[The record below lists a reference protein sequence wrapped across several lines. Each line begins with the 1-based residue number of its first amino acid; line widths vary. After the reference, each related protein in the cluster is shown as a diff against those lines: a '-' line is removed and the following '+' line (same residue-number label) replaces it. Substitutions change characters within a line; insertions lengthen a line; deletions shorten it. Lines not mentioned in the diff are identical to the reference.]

1 MKPANGVGLSY
12 QPAMLHRLAVQY
24 DNPMPESA
32 ISPSQPLAT
41 EAESEENHGVWDPM
55 PELTISI
62 TSPYVHSRVDTFT
75 MGNLILD

>member
-1 MKPANGVGLSY
+1 
-12 QPAMLHRLAVQY
+12 
-24 DNPMPESA
+24 MPESA
-32 ISPSQPLAT
+32 ISPSKPLAT